1 MGEIPRP
8 LTSTEKKLKR
18 RALIKKVRFSGDEK
32 FYKQCLRIKNKD
44 GKLVPL
50 TLNQAQRHIQA
61 KCADQLARI
70 GKVRKILLKG
80 RQQGGSTFVAGRY
93 YKKVTEKKGR
103 TVFVLSHEAKTTSK
117 LMAMVKR
124 YHDNCPTSIKPKL
137 GKDSASLGID
147 FPKLDS
153 SYELGTAGNAQTGRG
168 HTIFYLHG
176 SEVAFWPNGEEILSG
191 VLQAVPDAD
200 ETEVV
205 LESTANGVGGV
216 FYQYVQDA
224 LAGEGEYELIFVPWY
239 WQDEYHTRHMP
250 PDFKR
255 TKEEIAIAKMV
266 SKHPDGSEYSFTLT
280 DAQLMWRRNKIR
292 ELKSLDKFKQE
303 YPFTIKEAFLFS
315 GRPAFDVN
323 YLIAAQ
329 ARCSVPNAVYRV
341 RLGSRELEPVNQAQF
356 EVATEEQDGTEVQRG
371 YKFKSIS
378 DYLQVWNEPSSEGEY
393 AIAVDVA
400 EGLEHGDYSSIDV
413 ASASGVQVAHWH
425 GKIDPDELG
434 VLVAIIGEHY
444 NNAYVGVERNNH
456 GLVTLKTLERNGYNN
471 LHFEE
476 ELTKQDEEPKYKV
489 GWYTSSVTKPLVID
503 QLNGELREENA
514 GIQCLN
520 TIEQCFTYE
529 VDAKGRT
536 NAREGCFDDCVMS
549 YAILLEMVRRMP
561 RRLIRRASK
570 PVNKPKDWR
579 T

>member
-1 MGEIPRP
+1 MITAE
-8 LTSTEKKLKR
+8 TAKEKARKR
-18 RALIKKVRFSGDEK
+18 RALVKRIRHSGDER
-32 FYKQCLRIKNKD
+32 FYKHCLRIKNKE

-50 TLNQAQRHIQA
+50 TLNTAQRHIQA
-61 KCADQLARI
+61 RILDQLKRI
-70 GKVRKILLKG
+70 GKVRVILLKG

-93 YKKVTEKKGR
+93 YKKVTENKGR

-124 YHDNCPTSIKPKL
+124 YHDHCPKAVRPTL
-137 GKDSASLGID
+137 GKDSAALGIE

-239 WQDEYHTRHMP
+239 WQEEYHAKHMP
-250 PDFKR
+250 PDFRR
-255 TKEEIAIAKMV
+255 TAEEEKIASMV
-266 SKHPDGSEYSFTLT
+266 ARHPDGSMYSFVLT

-315 GRPAFDVN
+315 GRPVFDVN
-323 YLIAAQ
+323 YLISAQ
-329 ARCSVPNAVYRV
+329 ARCSAPTAVYRV
-341 RLGSRELEPVNQAQF
+341 RIGSEELEPVDLDRF
-356 EVATEEQDGTEVQRG
+356 ERATESRDGEEIHQG
-371 YKFKSIS
+371 FKFTSIAG
-378 DYLQVWNEPSSEGEY
+378 YLQQWVKPVDGGEY
-393 AIAVDVA
+393 CIAVDVA

-434 VLVAIIGEHY
+434 LLVAIIGHY
-444 NNAYVGVERNNH
+444 YNDAFVGVERNNH
-456 GLVTLKTLERNGYNN
+456 GLVTLKTLERIGYTN
-471 LHFEE
+471 LYFEE
-476 ELTKQDEEPKYKV
+476 ELTKQGEAPKYKV
-489 GWYTSSVTKPLVID
+489 GWYTSSVTKPLIID
-503 QLNGELREENA
+503 QLNGELREDNS
-514 GIQCLN
+514 GIQCIN

-529 VDAKGRT
+529 LDAKGRA
-536 NAREGCFDDCVMS
+536 NARQGCFDDCVMS

-561 RRLIRRASK
+561 RKVVRPSGSGQSAS
-570 PVNKPKDWR
+570 KDWR
-579 T
+579 Y

>member
-1 MGEIPRP
+1 MVTAE
-8 LTSTEKKLKR
+8 TAKDKAKKR
-18 RALIKKVRFSGDEK
+18 RAFIKRIRGNDEK
-32 FYKQCLRIKNKD
+32 FYKHCLKIKDKK

-50 TLNQAQRHIQA
+50 TLNQAQQHIQA
-61 KCADQLARI
+61 QCNDQLRRI

-93 YKKVTEKKGR
+93 YKRVTEKKGR

-124 YHDNCPTSIKPKL
+124 YHDNCPPSIKPKL

-255 TKEEIAIAKMV
+255 TPEEEKIAHMV
-266 SKHPDGSEYSFTLT
+266 RNHPDGSMYAFELS

-329 ARCSVPNAVYRV
+329 GRCTAPKHIYRV
-341 RLGSRELEPVNQAQF
+341 RLGSEELEPVSADRF
-356 EVATEEQDGTEVQRG
+356 EKATEELDGKEVHRG
-371 YKFKSIS
+371 YKFKSIEG
-378 DYLQVWNEPSSEGEY
+378 YLQQWDKPVKDGQY

-413 ASASGVQVAHWH
+413 ASSSGVQVAHWH

-434 VLVAIIGEHY
+434 KLVAIIGRYY

-456 GLVTLKTLERNGYNN
+456 GLVTLKTLERLKYTK
-471 LHFEE
+471 LHYEE
-476 ELTKQDEEPKYKV
+476 ELTKRGEEPKYKV

-503 QLNGELREENA
+503 QLNGELREENS
-514 GIQCLN
+514 GIQCFN

-529 VDAKGRT
+529 IDAKGRT

-561 RRLIRRASK
+561 RQVHRRPS
-570 PVNKPKDWR
+570 NNNQKPKDWR
-579 T
+579 V